1 MEGARQPTLLL
12 LLNRHTLDSSLPSRL
27 PTSVSEA
34 ELNTHTLLTTNQLVP
49 HTLTST
55 LVIHQSANCTG
66 ATLMLALMS
75 AH

>member
-1 MEGARQPTLLL
+1 MEGGRRPTLATA
-12 LLNRHTLDSSLPSRL
+12 NRHTLDSSLLSRL
-27 PTSVSEA
+27 LSLVSEA
-34 ELNTHTLLTTNQLVP
+34 QLNTHTLLTTNQLVS

-55 LVIHQSANCTG
+55 LVIHQSGNCTG